1 MKKTKDW
8 KYCIID
14 WLKLINQLVLEKN
27 ILENTKTKWKWY
39 TKKDYIE
46 YFNRLEKLL
55 KEIDPSCIMIYWN

>member
-1 MKKTKDW
+1 MKKTSDW

-14 WLKLINQLVLEKN
+14 WLKMINQLVLEKN

-39 TKKDYIE
+39 TKKDYIG

-55 KEIDPSCIMIYWN
+55 NEIDNTCIMIYWN

>member
-1 MKKTKDW
+1 MKKTNDW

-14 WLKLINQLVLEKN
+14 WLKMINQLVLEKN

-55 KEIDPSCIMIYWN
+55 NEIDNTCIMIYWN

>member
-1 MKKTKDW
+1 MKKTEDG

-14 WLKLINQLVLEKN
+14 WLKMIDQLVLEKN
-27 ILENTKTKWKWY
+27 ILENTKTKGKWY

-55 KEIDPSCIMIYWN
+55 NEIDNNCIMIYWN